1 MNKSK
6 KYYSRPNKR
15 KNYNQK
21 NKRRKAPYKRYKITF
36 VSYDDPKF
44 QDELDNY
51 SYREYLS
58 SYYGGDYYE

>member
-36 VSYDDPKF
+36 VSYDDSKF